1 MNDERL
7 MNIIVSPRVS
17 EKATIKA
24 DSENQ
29 HVFSVLKDANKLEVK
44 KAVEKT
50 NRNDVIIAGGVAA
63 NKFIRSKFK
72 ELEDS
77 LGIKVYYPDL
87 KYCGDNA
94 AMIAFV
100 GSMMSPNK
108 KENNP
113 SQVRARWPL
122 DELKQ

>member
-44 KAVEKT
+44 EAVDILKVRKEINKG
-50 NRNDVIIAGGVAA
+50 NRQDGIQKLQVVMQLLKVMLLWIKMQLYQSL
-63 NKFIRSKFK
+63 KFSSSIYTK
-72 ELEDS
+72 
-77 LGIKVYYPDL
+77 
-87 KYCGDNA
+87 N
-94 AMIAFV
+94 
-100 GSMMSPNK
+100 
-108 KENNP
+108 
-113 SQVRARWPL
+113 
-122 DELKQ
+122 

>member
-44 KAVEKT
+44 KAVEK
-50 NRNDVIIAGGVAA
+50 NV
-63 NKFIRSKFK
+63 
-72 ELEDS
+72 
-77 LGIKVYYPDL
+77 
-87 KYCGDNA
+87 
-94 AMIAFV
+94 
-100 GSMMSPNK
+100 
-108 KENNP
+108 
-113 SQVRARWPL
+113 
-122 DELKQ
+122 